1 MTDPTP
7 NRLTLPK
14 VEAFSSTLRTTFL
27 NIGFFAA
34 VLMLIPAVASQFST
48 RAVIIDPIAVPAAL
62 ADRGLTPEV
71 AANRLWDGLQDF
83 AETASIARATILA
96 VPDSQ
101 LVEFSLPDAGI
112 SIDSIFQQLR
122 QFFGQHET
130 RIAGE
135 IVCETADCA
144 PAGQRL
150 RLRVLRGTAEIV
162 DLPPIG
168 DRAEADYFLD
178 AAAGVF
184 DVLDPFVAIA
194 ARAITD
200 PDGAATRARRLALS
214 GHADAKWAHNLLG
227 DIARAAGTPEAA
239 IVDYEAALALDPAFT
254 LARIN
259 LARAQAMAGE
269 FDAANQLLSD
279 VQAREPLADGLP
291 VALAEVALASGDRE
305 AAIVHYLDAAERDPL
320 DPSLLVRAGELELA
334 LGRSDDGIGHLEEA
348 LDLDPGEA
356 EALELLGRAYRD
368 DGDLASAERLFKDW
382 ADYVPESAEA
392 HLALA
397 EIQVEQ
403 GDFESAAA
411 HYDRVVSLMPDD
423 GAVAIARG
431 RVLLELG
438 RFAQAVDAL
447 TPLADAEA
455 PDPAAVLLLAQV
467 QQAFGRPERAILR
480 YRQFRALAPDAPERA
495 EVDAVLATLQAE

>member
-1 MTDPTP
+1 MTDPAP

-34 VLMLIPAVASQFST
+34 MLMLIPAVASQFSA
-48 RAVIIDPIAVPAAL
+48 RAVVIDPIAVPAAL

-83 AETASIARATILA
+83 AETASVARATIIA

-112 SIDSIFQQLR
+112 SIDSIFTQLR

-150 RLRVLRGTAEIV
+150 RLRVIRGTAEIV
-162 DLPPIG
+162 ELPPIG
-168 DRAEADYFLD
+168 DRPEADYFRD
-178 AAAGVF
+178 AAAGIF

-200 PDGAATRARRLALS
+200 PEGAATRARRLALS
-214 GHADAKWAHNLLG
+214 GHPDAKWAHNLLG
-227 DIARAAGTPEAA
+227 DIERDIGTPAGAIAA
-239 IVDYEAALALDPAFT
+239 YEAALALDPAFT

-259 LARAQAMAGE
+259 LARAHAMAGE
-269 FDAANQLLSD
+269 YDAADRGLAELR
-279 VQAREPLADGLP
+279 AREPLAEGLAE
-291 VALAEVALASGDRE
+291 ALGEVALARGDRE
-305 AAIVHYLDAAERDPL
+305 AAIAHYLAAAERDPL
-320 DPSLLVRAGELELA
+320 DPALLVRAGELELA
-334 LGRSDDGIGHLEEA
+334 LGRADAAIGHLEEA
-348 LDLDPGEA
+348 LDLDPGHA
-356 EALELLGRAYRD
+356 EALELLGGAYRN
-368 DGDLASAERLFKDW
+368 DGDLAAAERLFQDW
-382 ADYVPESAEA
+382 ADYVPTSAPA

-397 EIQVEQ
+397 EIQVER
-403 GDFESAAA
+403 GDFEDAAE
-411 HYDRVVSLMPDD
+411 HYDRVVALAPDD
-423 GAVAIARG
+423 QSATIARG

-438 RFAQAVDAL
+438 RYAQAVDSL
-447 TPLADAEA
+447 TPLADAQA
-455 PDPAAVLLLAQV
+455 PNPAAVLLLAQV

-480 YRQFRALAPDAPERA
+480 YRQFRALAPDAPERP
-495 EVDAVLATLQAE
+495 EVDAVLLELESP